1 MPYIPQ
7 PARDQ
12 LNSSLPQVGEWLP
25 SNAGE
30 LTYVITRTI
39 VDYLVNDGAPVR
51 FQKFSDV
58 AGALHY
64 AQTELDRRMQF
75 PYEDRKRQENGDVYP
90 AA

>member
-7 PARDQ
+7 AARVLLDPT
-12 LNSSLPQVGEWLP
+12 LPQPDDWAPE
-25 SNAGE
+25 NAGE
-30 LTYVITRTI
+30 LTYVITRII
-39 VDYLVNDGAPVR
+39 VNYLTFEGAPR
-51 FQKFSDV
+51 FQQFSDV